1 MRVDGNF
8 IDELLLRELARKITM
23 QNRSTGGR
31 SAAFRSVNN
40 GGLVWVFLRPV
51 ESRLSMEIIEK
62 LLPSRTKC
70 SLRAVVERTRKKN
83 PQNRSTGGRSAAI
96 R

>member
-31 SAAFRSVNN
+31 SAVFRSVNI
-40 GGLVWVFLRPV
+40 GGFCLGFF
-51 ESRLSMEIIEK
+51 
-62 LLPSRTKC
+62 
-70 SLRAVVERTRKKN
+70 
-83 PQNRSTGGRSAAI
+83 AA
-96 R
+96 RREPNFDGNYLETLT